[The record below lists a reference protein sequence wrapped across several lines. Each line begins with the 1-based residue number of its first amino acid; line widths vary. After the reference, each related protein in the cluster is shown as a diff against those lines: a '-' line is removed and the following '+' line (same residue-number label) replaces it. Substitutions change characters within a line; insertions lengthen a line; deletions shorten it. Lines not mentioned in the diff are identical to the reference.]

1 MTAARKVA
9 NLVSGTGT
17 DILSTGTTNTP
28 LTIQAFS
35 GQTADLVQVKNSSGS
50 VMAKID
56 AAGEFVHPGTI
67 LQFANIRVD
76 AQATYTG
83 TGSGNGTEISLLN
96 QTITPRRADSKL
108 MIYWEIWGE
117 VHWDGTI
124 VVWKNGSIMTNG
136 YNTVSGNNR
145 WSGYSGFNYDP
156 DFSTTPTR
164 MPITF
169 IDTPGTTASTTYSL
183 AYRSANA
190 DNRIFYL
197 NRSASSSG
205 SDNNEVGVSM
215 GYIMEIA
222 Q

>member
-1 MTAARKVA
+1 MTAARNIA
-9 NLVSGTGT
+9 NLISGTSFTSKGAL
-17 DILSTGTTNTP
+17 DIP
-28 LTIQAFS
+28 LTIQGAT
-35 GQTADLVQVKNSSGS
+35 GQTADLLQIKNNAGTVTS
-50 VMAKID
+50 KID
-56 AAGEFVHPGTI
+56 ASGEFVNPGAL
-67 LQFANIRVD
+67 LQFTNIRVD
-76 AQATYTG
+76 AQAIYTG
-83 TGSGNGTEISLLN
+83 SGSGNGTEITLLN
-96 QTITPRRADSKL
+96 QTITPRRSDSKL

-124 VVWKNGSIMTNG
+124 VIWKNGSIMSNG

-169 IDTPGTTASTTYSL
+169 VDTPGTTSPLTYSL

-190 DNRIFYL
+190 DNRTFYL
-197 NRSASSSG
+197 NRSVSSSG
-205 SDNNEVGVSM
+205 ADNNEVGVSM

>member
-1 MTAARKVA
+1 MTAARNIA
-9 NLVSGTGT
+9 NLVSGTT
-17 DILSTGTTNTP
+17 LRSTGVGNVP
-28 LTIQAFS
+28 LTIEGFS
-35 GQTADLVQVKNSSGS
+35 GQTADLVQIKNSSGA
-50 VMAKID
+50 VTGKID
-56 AAGEFVHPGTI
+56 AAGEFVHPGTL
-67 LQFANIRVD
+67 LQFSNIRVD
-76 AQATYTG
+76 AQAIYTG
-83 TGSGNGTEISLLN
+83 SGSGNGTEITLLN
-96 QTITPRRADSKL
+96 QTITPRRSDSKL

-124 VVWKNGSIMTNG
+124 VIWKNGSIMSNG

-169 IDTPGTTASTTYSL
+169 VDTPGTTSSLTYSL

-190 DNRIFYL
+190 DNRTFYL
-197 NRSASSSG
+197 NRSVSSSG
-205 SDNNEVGVSM
+205 ADNNEVGVSM